1 MNNKVGCVRINRG
14 FLFKQI
20 IMKKIIL
27 SVATMLTLGLTSFAQ
42 ECNIKTVIDE
52 YTGDRTIQTSFI
64 KLMSG
69 SYQIYKNSGYTML
82 LLKINSYKPQI
93 VDKGQTIYVKF
104 EDGSVIQGSNT
115 SLSMCEYDT
124 DGVFYNFVQIIL
136 TSEQLE
142 TFESKLINGIRCG
155 ISETPVYAF
164 QAKKIRNNFNCIKQ
178 TN

>member
-27 SVATMLTLGLTSFAQ
+27 TVATVLTLGLTFAQ
-42 ECNIKTVIDE
+42 ECNVKTVVDE

-82 LLKINSYKPQI
+82 LLKINCYKPQI

-104 EDGSVIQGSNT
+104 DDGSVIQGSNT
-115 SLSMCEYDT
+115 SLSMAEYDT
-124 DGVFYNFVQIIL
+124 DGVYYNFVQIIL
-136 TSEQLE
+136 TDEQLVN
-142 TFESKLINGIRCG
+142 FESKLINGIRCG
-155 ISETPVYAF
+155 ISETAVYAF
-164 QAKKIRNNFNCIKQ
+164 QAKKIRNNFNCIKH

>member
-20 IMKKIIL
+20 IMKKL
-27 SVATMLTLGLTSFAQ
+27 VLTAATVLTLGLTFAQ
-42 ECNIKTVIDE
+42 ECNVKTVVDE

-69 SYQIYKNSGYTML
+69 SYQIYKSSGYTAL
-82 LLKINSYKPQI
+82 LLKINCYKPQI
-93 VDKGQTIYVKF
+93 ISKDEIIYVKF

-115 SLSMCEYDT
+115 SLSMAEYDT
-124 DGVFYNFVQIIL
+124 DGVYYNFVQIIL
-136 TSEQLE
+136 TNEQLA

-155 ISETPVYAF
+155 ISESVVYSF
-164 QAKKIRNNFNCIKQ
+164 QAKKIRNNFNCIK
-178 TN
+178 NAN